1 MTMFSSISSYS
12 SRLATPPYSF
22 ISFKVSIL
30 RSFTFT
36 PSLPLI
42 FPASSP
48 RPSPSPPSLPC
59 RLLPAPAPATTPPC
73 PPRILE
79 APIRSSEG
87 VSKAR
92 PLFPFPFSAPPSP
105 SPSQV
110 LQTWG
115 LRDLGAMKSVCPVTS
130 GKGVAVRS
138 FPRDLLGEGGSY
150 RWAGG
155 GECCLGRGT
164 GEGGVGRASARAE
177 ARASPAP
184 QRPLSHRLPP
194 LQLPRP
200 PGACSVALHPP
211 FRGLTP
217 LLPRRRVTGSG
228 AIFSLLCY

>member
-1 MTMFSSISSYS
+1 M
-12 SRLATPPYSF
+12 L
-22 ISFKVSIL
+22 
-30 RSFTFT
+30 
-36 PSLPLI
+36 SLIKTYKNL
-42 FPASSP
+42 S
-48 RPSPSPPSLPC
+48 
-59 RLLPAPAPATTPPC
+59 
-73 PPRILE
+73 E
-79 APIRSSEG
+79 IRKKAFLKELSGSSEG

-92 PLFPFPFSAPPSP
+92 PLLPFPLLCPPFSSPPP
-105 SPSQV
+105 QV

-155 GECCLGRGT
+155 GECCLGRGA

-184 QRPLSHRLPP
+184 QWPLSHRLPL

-200 PGACSVALHPP
+200 ADDCSVALHPP
-211 FRGLTP
+211 FRRLTP
-217 LLPRRRVTGSG
+217 RLLRRRVTGSG